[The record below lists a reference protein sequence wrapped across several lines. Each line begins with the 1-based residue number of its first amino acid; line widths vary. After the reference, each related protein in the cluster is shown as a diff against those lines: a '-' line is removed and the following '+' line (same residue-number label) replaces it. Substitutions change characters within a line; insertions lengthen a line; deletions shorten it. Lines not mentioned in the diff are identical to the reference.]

1 MTQKSVATPTQNYLE
16 NEDLVF
22 EIGDEEIETK
32 KKRGDDDHVGYG
44 HEVDPADEDISSGDD
59 DGDGELDEFSGF
71 DWADEE
77 DVIE

>member
-1 MTQKSVATPTQNYLE
+1 MAQESVATPTQNYLE

-32 KKRGDDDHVGYG
+32 KKRGDDDHFGSG
-44 HEVDPADEDISSGDD
+44 QEAEPADDDIVSGDEED
-59 DGDGELDEFSGF
+59 VELEEFSGF

-77 DVIE
+77 DIVE

>member
-1 MTQKSVATPTQNYLE
+1 MAQESVATPTQNYLE

-44 HEVDPADEDISSGDD
+44 QEAEPADDDIVSGDEED
-59 DGDGELDEFSGF
+59 VELEEFSGF

-77 DVIE
+77 DIVE